1 MKTLNVNNQISEY
14 VNLLTCYLYFDSD
27 TYLSAEY
34 DGSKY
39 LLYKNY
45 LNARD
50 EYVAELIYERSKIAI
65 FTDVLRNMVDE
76 ERSHALEN
84 LMNSRVKK

>member
-1 MKTLNVNNQISEY
+1 MKILNINNQISEY

-34 DGSKY
+34 DGSTY
-39 LLYKNY
+39 VLYKNY
-45 LNARD
+45 LNGRD
-50 EYVAELIYERSKIAI
+50 EYTAEVIYEHSKIAI

-76 ERSHALEN
+76 ERSHALEM
-84 LMNSRVKK
+84 LINSRSI